1 MRFLDDSRPVYTATD
16 LCDYLACGH
25 LVALKRRVAAGE
37 QIPRDP
43 SALSEVLASLG
54 AVHEQH
60 HLDALRARGLNI
72 KAFEDGRDR
81 EANSASALH
90 ALEAETLEAMAAG
103 YDVIYQPTFFDGRWL
118 GRADFLIRVDSSS
131 ARWKFSYEAAD
142 AKLARRVRS
151 EALLQLCE
159 YSAHLERIQGT
170 PPLSMQVI
178 LGDGVEHR
186 YRVDEFS
193 AYHGTVK
200 RDFEAAMLAGLE
212 ETYPDPVEHCG
223 TCGYA
228 ARCAAQRRQDDHL
241 SEVARMRS
249 DQVRVLKSAGIA
261 TMTAL
266 AKQPVD
272 AGPPGRMNVNT
283 FRSLRAQAAL
293 QHQGSEADGA
303 PRYELLDAW
312 EVGRGLCALPRP
324 SPGDLFFDMEGD
336 GLARDVPLEYL
347 FGAVD
352 MLGTYRA
359 WWGHDDAGERRAFE
373 QFVDFAIARLERH
386 PDMHIYHYAAYEK
399 TALRRL
405 MSTHGTR
412 EEEVD
417 RLLRNEVLVD
427 LYRVVRQG
435 IRLSTDSYSLK
446 KVERLY
452 MPAREESIADAAG
465 SMVMYERWLTSRDGG
480 ADGDS
485 SLLDEIALYNERDC
499 TSTVQL
505 RGWLEAR
512 RAEEEQLRGAPVER
526 PVSIERKA
534 SESLDAKVAATQEVA
549 DALVAGVPDDPER
562 RTDTQRASSLLAPVL
577 AYHRREGKVGWWR
590 YFDQLSMSP
599 EELERDVSA
608 LGPLAQIGV
617 HEDGGRI
624 IERYRFEPQE
634 HHIGSGDN
642 PLDPE
647 SRTERGLARVAGE
660 VASIDS
666 ARGEITLSRTTGQ
679 ANHGSVRFLIP
690 TTPFSTDAQEES
702 LLDLGRWVLRN
713 GVDAEGPRR
722 AGRDLLMR
730 LPARLSG
737 DSDSTLRRR
746 DETAAAAAIRLI
758 GDLGGGCLP
767 IQGPPGSG
775 KTHTAA
781 EAILTL
787 IAQRRGPIGVTAIS
801 HNAIRT
807 LLGKVEELAPAYGPS
822 PRMLHMRTSG
832 GSGTDSI
839 RMARS
844 NADVEAAVDGAT
856 VDIVGGTPWL
866 FSRPTLAGG
875 FDTLIVDEAGQMSL
889 ADVVAVSRATRNLV
903 LVGDPRQ
910 LAQPLQGSH
919 PPGVGVSALEH
930 LLGDDVTIAA
940 DRGVLLDLTWR
951 MHPDVCAFV
960 SRSFYEGRLGS
971 EPQCARQAVL
981 EHGGAITG
989 LRHALVE
996 HAGDR
1001 VRSEA
1006 EALRVR
1012 DILEQLTRASWRP
1025 DSGGERPLTPDDI
1038 VVVAPYNA
1046 HVACLVKALPAGT
1059 RVGTVDKFQGQEA
1072 AVSIF
1077 SMATSSVEDLP
1088 RNLEFLFS
1096 LNRLNVAVSRA
1107 RGLSV
1112 LVCSPELLRA
1122 RCHTPEQMRLV
1133 NALCRY
1139 VEMATAWGEKPSIP
1153 SRGRAE
1159 VLTLFAG

>member
-1 MRFLDDSRPVYTATD
+1 MRFLADGRPVYTATD

-43 SALSEVLASLG
+43 SALSEVLATLG
-54 AVHEQH
+54 AGHELT

-81 EANSASALH
+81 DAHSVADLE
-90 ALEAETLEAMAAG
+90 ALEAETLEAMSAG

-118 GRADFLIRVDSSS
+118 GRADFLLRVDTPS
-131 ARWKFSYEAAD
+131 ARWPHAYEAAD

-159 YSAHLERIQGT
+159 YSAHLGRLQGT
-170 PPLSMQVI
+170 APVSMQVI
-178 LGDGVEHR
+178 LGDGIEHA
-186 YRVDEFS
+186 YRVDEFA
-193 AYHGTVK
+193 AYHGLVK
-200 RDFEAAMLAGLE
+200 RDFEAAMLAAFDD
-212 ETYPDPVEHCG
+212 TYPDPVEHCG

-228 ARCAAQRRQDDHL
+228 ARCAAQRRADDHL
-241 SEVARMRS
+241 SQVARMRS
-249 DQVRVLKSAGIA
+249 GQVRVLQLAGIA
-261 TMTAL
+261 TMTVL
-266 AKQPVD
+266 AAAPDD
-272 AGPPGRMNVNT
+272 AEPPGRMNIHT

-293 QHQGSEADGA
+293 QHRGPEVNGA

-352 MLGTYRA
+352 MHGLYHA
-359 WWGHDDAGERRAFE
+359 WWGHDEAGERRAFE
-373 QFVDFAIARLERH
+373 QFVDFAIDTLDRH

-405 MSTHGTR
+405 MSRHGTR

-427 LYRVVRQG
+427 LYRVVREG

-446 KVERLY
+446 RVERLY

-465 SMVMYERWLTSRDGG
+465 SMVTYERWLTSREHGG
-480 ADGDS
+480 DGDAA
-485 SLLDEIALYNERDC
+485 LLDEIALYNERDC

-505 RGWLEAR
+505 RDWLEAR
-512 RAEEEQLRGAPVER
+512 RNEEESLRGAPVGR
-526 PVSIERKA
+526 PITLKRGPT
-534 SESLDAKVAATQEVA
+534 ESVQAKVAATQEVA
-549 DALVAGVPDDPER
+549 SALAADVPDDPER
-562 RTDTQRASSLLAPVL
+562 RTDAQRASSLLAPL
-577 AYHRREGKVGWWR
+577 LSYHRREGKVGWWR

-599 EELERDVSA
+599 EELERDTTA
-608 LGPLAQIGV
+608 LGPLEQIGA
-617 HEDGGRI
+617 HEDTGRL

-634 HHIGSGDN
+634 HRIGEGDQPLN
-642 PLDPE
+642 PD
-647 SRTERGLARVAGE
+647 SRTARGMARVAGD
-660 VASIDS
+660 VISIDS
-666 ARGEITLSRTTGQ
+666 ARGEITLSRSTGQ
-679 ANHGSVRFLIP
+679 ASQGPVRFLIP
-690 TTPFSTDAQEES
+690 TTPFATDGQQES
-702 LLDLGRWVLRN
+702 LFDLGRWVVCN
-713 GVDAEGPRR
+713 GMDTQGPRR
-722 AGRDLLMR
+722 AGRDLLMA
-730 LPARLSG
+730 LPPRLSQG
-737 DSDSTLRRR
+737 TDCTLRRR
-746 DETAAAAAIRLI
+746 DETAAAAAVRLI
-758 GDLGGGCLP
+758 GELEGGCLP

-787 IAQRRGPIGVTAIS
+787 VAQKRGPIGVTAIS

-807 LLGKVEELAPAYGPS
+807 LLGKVEELAPAFGVS
-822 PRMLHMRTSG
+822 PRVLHLQSSG
-832 GSGTDSI
+832 GTGTDAI

-844 NADVEAAVDGAT
+844 NADVEAAVESAA
-856 VDIVGGTPWL
+856 VDVVGGTPWL
-866 FSRPTLAGG
+866 FSRPTLAGA
-875 FDTLIVDEAGQMSL
+875 FATLIVDEAGQMSL
-889 ADVVAVSRATRNLV
+889 ADAIAVSRATRNLV

-919 PPGVGVSALEH
+919 PPGVGVSALDH
-930 LLGDDVTIAA
+930 LLGGDVTIAP

-960 SRSFYEGRLGS
+960 SHAFYEGRLGS
-971 EPQCARQAVL
+971 EPQCATQAVL
-981 EHGGAITG
+981 ENGVAITG
-989 LRHALVE
+989 LRHTFVE

-1001 VRSEA
+1001 VRAEA

-1012 DILEQLTRASWRP
+1012 DIIDQLTRATWRS
-1025 DSGGERPLTPDDI
+1025 DTGSERPLALDDI
-1038 VVVAPYNA
+1038 VVAAPYNA
-1046 HVACLVKALPAGT
+1046 QVACLVEALPAGA
-1059 RVGTVDKFQGQEA
+1059 RVGTVDRFQGQEA

-1139 VEMATAWGEKPSIP
+1139 VDMAEAWDARTSIP
-1153 SRGRAE
+1153 SRGQAE

>member
-1 MRFLDDSRPVYTATD
+1 MRFLDDGRPVYTATD

-25 LVALKRRVAAGE
+25 LVALKRRIASGE

-43 SALSEVLASLG
+43 SALSEVLANLG
-54 AVHEQH
+54 AGHEQH
-60 HLDALRARGLNI
+60 HLDALKARGLRV
-72 KAFEDGRDR
+72 KEFEDGRDR
-81 EANSASALH
+81 DAHSVADLE
-90 ALEAETLEAMAAG
+90 ALEAETRDAMSAG
-103 YDVIYQPTFFDGRWL
+103 YDVIYQPTFFDGLWL
-118 GRADFLIRVDSSS
+118 GRADFLLRVDTPSTK
-131 ARWKFSYEAAD
+131 WPFSYEAAD

-159 YSAHLERIQGT
+159 YSAHLGRLQGT
-170 PPLSMQVI
+170 APVSMQVI
-178 LGDGVEHR
+178 LGDGVEHA

-193 AYHGTVK
+193 AYHATVK
-200 RDFEAAMLAGLE
+200 RDFDTAMRAEPGS
-212 ETYPDPVEHCG
+212 TYPDPVEHCG
-223 TCGYA
+223 TCGFA
-228 ARCAAQRRQDDHL
+228 ARCAAQRKQDDHL
-241 SEVARMRS
+241 SQVARMRS
-249 DQVRVLKSAGIA
+249 GQVRALQMAGIA
-261 TMTAL
+261 TMTEL
-266 AKQPVD
+266 AKTTVD
-272 AGPPGRMNVNT
+272 VEPPGRMSVNT
-283 FRSLRAQAAL
+283 FRSLRAQAVL
-293 QHQGSEADGA
+293 QHRGAQADGA

-312 EVGRGLCALPRP
+312 EVGRGLCVLPRP

-352 MLGTYRA
+352 MHGLYHA
-359 WWGHDDAGERRAFE
+359 WWGHDEAGELRAFE
-373 QFVDFAIARLERH
+373 QFVDFAIDRLDRH

-405 MSTHGTR
+405 MSRHGTR

-427 LYRVVRQG
+427 LYRVVREG

-452 MPAREESIADAAG
+452 MTAREESIADGPG
-465 SMVMYERWLTSRDGG
+465 SMVMYERWLISREDGG
-480 ADGDS
+480 LGEAK
-485 SLLDEIALYNERDC
+485 LLDEIALYNARDC
-499 TSTVQL
+499 TSTMQL
-505 RGWLEAR
+505 RDWLEAR
-512 RAEEEQLRGAPVER
+512 RAEEERLRGAPVER
-526 PVSIERKA
+526 PDTVERGP
-534 SESLDAKVAATQEVA
+534 SEPLQAKVAATQEIA
-549 DALVAGVPDDPER
+549 GELVSGVPDDPDR
-562 RTDTQRASSLLAPVL
+562 RNAEQRARSLLAPL
-577 AYHRREGKVGWWR
+577 LSYHRREGKVGWWR

-599 EELERDVSA
+599 EELERDTTA
-608 LGPLAQIGV
+608 LGPLEQVGA
-617 HEDGGRI
+617 HEEGARV

-634 HHIGSGDN
+634 HRVGDGDK

-647 SRTERGLARVAGE
+647 SRTERGTARTAGD
-660 VASIDS
+660 VIAIDS
-666 ARGEITLSRTTGQ
+666 ARGEITLSRSANQ
-679 ANHGSVRFLIP
+679 ASQGPVRFLIP
-690 TTPFSTDAQEES
+690 TTPIGTDVQEES
-702 LLDLGRWVLRN
+702 LLDLGRWVVDN
-713 GVDAEGPRR
+713 GIDSRGPRR
-722 AGRDLLMR
+722 AGRDLLMS
-730 LPARLSG
+730 LPPRLSRG
-737 DSDSTLRRR
+737 TDCTLRGR
-746 DETAAAAAIRLI
+746 DETAAAAAVRLI
-758 GDLGGGCLP
+758 GDLDRGCLP

-781 EAILTL
+781 QAILTL
-787 IAQRRGPIGVTAIS
+787 VADKRGPIGVTAIS

-807 LLGKVEELAPAYGPS
+807 LLGKVEELAPAFGLS
-822 PRMLHMRTSG
+822 PRMLHMRASRD
-832 GSGTDSI
+832 SGTDAI
-839 RMARS
+839 QMART
-844 NADVEAAVDGAT
+844 NAEVEAAVETGT
-856 VDIVGGTPWL
+856 VDVVGGTSWL
-866 FSRPTLAGG
+866 FSRPTLANA

-889 ADVVAVSRATRNLV
+889 ADAIAVSRATRNLV

-919 PPGVGVSALEH
+919 PPGVGVSALDH
-930 LLGDDVTIAA
+930 LLGGDITIAP

-960 SRSFYEGRLGS
+960 SQAFYESRLGS
-971 EPQCARQAVL
+971 EPQCARQAVV
-981 EHGGAITG
+981 ENGIAITG
-989 LRHALVE
+989 LRHAFVE

-1012 DILEQLTRASWRP
+1012 DIIDRLTRATWRS
-1025 DSGGERPLTPDDI
+1025 DSGVERRLTLDDI

-1046 HVACLVKALPAGT
+1046 QVACLVEALPAGA
-1059 RVGTVDKFQGQEA
+1059 RVGTVDRFQGQEA

-1139 VEMATAWGEKPSIP
+1139 VDMAEAWDAKTSSPP
-1153 SRGRAE
+1153 PGRAE

>member
-1 MRFLDDSRPVYTATD
+1 MRLLADDRPVYTATD

-37 QIPRDP
+37 QIERDP
-43 SALSEVLASLG
+43 SALSEVLANLG
-54 AVHEQH
+54 AGHERR
-60 HLDALRARGLNI
+60 HLDALSARGLHI

-81 EANSASALH
+81 YASSAAELE
-90 ALEAETLEAMAAG
+90 ALEAETLDAMRTG

-118 GRADFLIRVDSSS
+118 GRADFLLRVDQPSELGQ
-131 ARWKFSYEAAD
+131 FSYEAAD

-159 YSAHLERIQGT
+159 YSAHLARLQGT
-170 PPLSMQVI
+170 APHWMQVI
-178 LGDGVEHR
+178 LGDGTEHP

-193 AYHGTVK
+193 AYHASVK
-200 RDFEAAMLAGLE
+200 RDFDAAMLAGLDD
-212 ETYPDPVEHCG
+212 TYPDPVAHCG

-228 ARCAAQRRQDDHL
+228 KRCAAQRRSDDHL

-249 DQVRVLKSAGIA
+249 GQALVLKSAGID
-261 TMTAL
+261 TLTAL
-266 AKQPVD
+266 ALAD
-272 AGPPGRMNVNT
+272 ADAEPPGRMQVET

-293 QHQGSEADGA
+293 QHKGPEANGA

-312 EVGRGLCALPRP
+312 EVGHGLCALPIP

-352 MLGTYRA
+352 TNGTYHA
-359 WWGHDDAGERRAFE
+359 WWGHDEAGEKRAFE
-373 QFVDFAIARLERH
+373 DFVDFAIAHLDRH
-386 PDMHIYHYAAYEK
+386 PNMHIYHYAAYEK

-405 MSTHGTR
+405 MSRHGTR

-452 MPAREESIADAAG
+452 MSAREESIADAAG
-465 SMVMYERWLTSRDGG
+465 SMVMYERWLISREDGS
-480 ADGDS
+480 DGDPT
-485 SLLDEIALYNERDC
+485 LLDEIALYNERDC
-499 TSTVQL
+499 ASTVLL
-505 RGWLEAR
+505 RDWLEAR
-512 RAEEEQLRGAPVER
+512 RAEEEALRGASVER
-526 PVSIERKA
+526 PVAEQRGPKEA
-534 SESLDAKVAATQEVA
+534 LNAKIAATQEVA
-549 DALVAGVPDDPER
+549 DALVAGVPEDPAL
-562 RTDTQRASSLLAPVL
+562 RTDEQRARSLLAPL
-577 AYHRREGKVGWWR
+577 LSYHRREGKVGWWR

-599 EELERDVSA
+599 EELERDTNA
-608 LGPLAQIGV
+608 LGPLLQIGA
-617 HEDGGRI
+617 HEEDGRV

-634 HHIGSGDN
+634 HHIGEGDK

-647 SRTERGLARVAGE
+647 SRTERGAARPAGE
-660 VASIDS
+660 VVDIDS
-666 ARGEITLSRTTGQ
+666 GRGEISLSRTIAQ
-679 ANHGSVRFLIP
+679 ANSGPVRFLIP
-690 TTPFSTDAQEES
+690 IAPLPTEVQEES
-702 LLDLGRWVLRN
+702 LLDLGHWVVDN
-713 GVDAEGPRR
+713 GVDSPGAWR
-722 AGRDLLMR
+722 AGRDLLLGLRPRLAGGKDCALR
-730 LPARLSG
+730 LP
-737 DSDSTLRRR
+737 
-746 DETAAAAAIRLI
+746 DETASAAAIRLI
-758 GDLGGGCLP
+758 GELDGGCLP
-767 IQGPPGSG
+767 IQGPPGAG

-781 EAILTL
+781 LAILAL
-787 IAQRRGPIGVTAIS
+787 IEQGRGPIGVTAIS
-801 HNAIRT
+801 HSAIRT
-807 LLGKVEELAPAYGPS
+807 LLGKVEELAPSRGLC

-832 GSGTDSI
+832 DTETAAI
-839 RMARS
+839 RVARS
-844 NADVEAAVDGAT
+844 NADVEGAIDEGT
-856 VDIVGGTPWL
+856 VDVVGGTSWL
-866 FSRPTLAGG
+866 FSRGPLAGT
-875 FDTLIVDEAGQMSL
+875 FDTLIIDEAGQMSL
-889 ADVVAVSRATRNLV
+889 ADALAVSRAARNLV

-919 PPGVGVSALEH
+919 PPGVGVSTLDH
-930 LLGDDVTIAA
+930 LLAGDVTVAL

-960 SRSFYEGRLGS
+960 SRTCYEGRLAS
-971 EPQCARQAVL
+971 EPQCTRQAVL
-981 EHGGAITG
+981 DHGIATTG
-989 LRHALVE
+989 LRHAFVE

-1001 VRSEA
+1001 VRAEA

-1012 DILEQLTRASWRP
+1012 DILEQLTHATWRS
-1025 DSGGERPLTPDDI
+1025 DSGEERRLTLDDI

-1046 HVACLVKALPAGT
+1046 HVACLVEALPPGA
-1059 RVGTVDKFQGQEA
+1059 RVGTVDRFQGKEA

-1107 RGLSV
+1107 RGLS
-1112 LVCSPELLRA
+1112 LIVCSPELLRA

-1139 VEMATAWGEKPSIP
+1139 VEMAAPWDVASPVEAMLTA
-1153 SRGRAE
+1153 
-1159 VLTLFAG
+1159 